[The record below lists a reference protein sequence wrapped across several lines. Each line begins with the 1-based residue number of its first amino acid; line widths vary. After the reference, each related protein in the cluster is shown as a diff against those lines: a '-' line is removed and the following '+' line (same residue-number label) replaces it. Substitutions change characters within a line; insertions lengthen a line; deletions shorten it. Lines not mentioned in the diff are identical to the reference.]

1 MNNYSKLIKPE
12 DEFQKNDNTGKGFQ
26 PTPKPNDLNNKQVRI
41 NLLG

>member
-26 PTPKPNDLNNKQVRI
+26 PTAKAEEGEDKKIRI
-41 NLLG
+41 NIMG